1 MRVLFHY
8 GLAVGLG
15 LHFFATCSSVYI
27 IAVKRADTVFLR
39 SVMEIGLLVSISIF
53 RGPWRCSRIS
63 TKAEDHAFLSV
74 FFILYLFPQQLLI
87 EVTLLN
93 RDHCMARWSESKTN
107 SGLIVQLEGIVYW
120 IAGLFAKIRS
130 RTERVP

>member
-1 MRVLFHY
+1 
-8 GLAVGLG
+8 LAVGLG
-15 LHFFATCSSVYI
+15 LHFFTTCSSVYI

-74 FFILYLFPQQLLI
+74 SFILYLFPQQLLI
-87 EVTLLN
+87 GVTLLN
-93 RDHCMARWSESKTN
+93 RDHCMARWSESKAN
-107 SGLIVQLEGIVYW
+107 SGLIVQLEGIAYW
-120 IAGLFAKIRS
+120 VAGLFAKVRS
-130 RTERVP
+130 RTERVS